1 MSDRRWT
8 HSHPDGPRLDVN
20 GVAWFACDPYPT
32 WYRWGNSG
40 LVIASPRF
48 PKPAPTGEERSAM
61 GESIYRAY
69 SPSRNETLGEISA
82 DRDRIRGV
90 VGTLNQGV
98 GVHGG
103 LADWVVQRG
112 AVAWGED

>member
-1 MSDRRWT
+1 MNDS
-8 HSHPDGPRLDVN
+8 V
-20 GVAWFACDPYPT
+20 
-32 WYRWGNSG
+32 
-40 LVIASPRF
+40 
-48 PKPAPTGEERSAM
+48 
-61 GESIYRAY
+61 YRAY

-103 LADWVVQRG
+103 LADWVVQS
-112 AVAWGED
+112 ALVTSWEDDS